1 MPRSK
6 KEKKDDAALLQQSAQ
21 TSQRKKQEKS
31 YPTDKLLRSR
41 HLAGY
46 QRDFA
51 RVVLKE
57 PAYTLSGA
65 KEALERALK
74 GSVDKR

>member
-6 KEKKDDAALLQQSAQ
+6 KEKKDDAAVPQQSVA
-21 TSQRKKQEKS
+21 TSQQKKREKS
-31 YPTDKLLRSR
+31 YPTDRLLKSE

-65 KEALERALK
+65 KEALDRALK
-74 GSVDKR
+74 GGG

>member
-6 KEKKDDAALLQQSAQ
+6 KEKKDDAALLQQSVA
-21 TSQRKKQEKS
+21 TSQQGKEKS
-31 YPTDKLLRSR
+31 YPTDKLLRSK

-65 KEALERALK
+65 KEALDRALK
-74 GSVDKR
+74 GGG

>member
-6 KEKKDDAALLQQSAQ
+6 KEKKDDAALQQQSVGAAARR
-21 TSQRKKQEKS
+21 TEKS
-31 YPTDKLLRSR
+31 KPTDKLLRSR

-74 GSVDKR
+74 GGG

>member
-6 KEKKDDAALLQQSAQ
+6 KEKKDDAAVLQQNAQ
-21 TSQRKKQEKS
+21 TSQHGKEKS
-31 YPTDKLLRSR
+31 YPTDKLLRSK

-65 KEALERALK
+65 KEALDRALK
-74 GSVDKR
+74 GGG